1 MGISRSTTV
10 VIAYLV
16 ATTQMTP
23 REALAAVR
31 SKRGIV
37 RPNRGF
43 MSQLEAYYST
53 CSNSLQANLAD
64 AEDPDTRKPGNE
76 KWEPEARRRDRRAQA
91 TGGSDG
97 STAWSTNDTAKSY
110 VRNALRAA
118 TSLPSFIPQQQR
130 GGRECWRLE
139 SRIS

>member
-10 VIAYLV
+10 VLAYLV

-31 SKRGIV
+31 SKRSIV

-43 MSQLEAYYST
+43 MSQLEEYYAT
-53 CSNSLQANLAD
+53 RSNSLQAKLAD
-64 AEDPDTRKPGNE
+64 VEDSDARRRE
-76 KWEPEARRRDRRAQA
+76 KEPKPEARRRDRRAQA
-91 TGGSDG
+91 ATAVN
-97 STAWSTNDTAKSY
+97 TAWRAKDAAKSY
-110 VRNALRAA
+110 VRHALTAA

-130 GGRECWRLE
+130 GGRECWKLE

>member
-23 REALAAVR
+23 REALTAVR
-31 SKRGIV
+31 SKRAIV

-43 MSQLEAYYST
+43 MSQLEEYHST
-53 CSNSLQANLAD
+53 SSNSLQVELAD
-64 AEDPDTRKPGNE
+64 AEDSDARKQE
-76 KWEPEARRRDRRAQA
+76 KNGLKSEARWREGRAQPQA
-91 TGGSDG
+91 ASHNA
-97 STAWSTNDTAKSY
+97 AWRAKDAAKSY
-110 VRNALRAA
+110 VRGALTAA

-130 GGRECWRLE
+130 GRRECWKVE

>member
-23 REALAAVR
+23 REALTAVR
-31 SKRGIV
+31 SKRAIV

-43 MSQLEAYYST
+43 MSQLEEYFST
-53 CSNSLQANLAD
+53 SSNSLQVNLAD
-64 AEDPDTRKPGNE
+64 AEDSDARKRE
-76 KWEPEARRRDRRAQA
+76 KNGLKSEGRQRDSRAQGA
-91 TGGSDG
+91 GN
-97 STAWSTNDTAKSY
+97 TAWRAKDAAKSY
-110 VRNALRAA
+110 VRNALTAA
-118 TSLPSFIPQQQR
+118 TSLPSFVPQQQR
-130 GGRECWRLE
+130 ARGECWKLE

>member
-23 REALAAVR
+23 REALTAVR
-31 SKRGIV
+31 SKRAIV

-43 MSQLEAYYST
+43 MSQLEEYHST
-53 CSNSLQANLAD
+53 SSNSLQVKLAD
-64 AEDPDTRKPGNE
+64 TEDPDARKRENE
-76 KWEPEARRRDRRAQA
+76 PKPEARLRDCRAQA
-91 TGGSDG
+91 AGNATWRTKD
-97 STAWSTNDTAKSY
+97 AAKSY
-110 VRNALRAA
+110 VRNALTAA

-130 GGRECWRLE
+130 GRRECWKLE